1 MLMTF
6 VGEYLGLNEK
16 QNNGCMN
23 IYQNLYSGK
32 VGEVECNS
40 EKKLEKHAQLSKEE
54 AWQLHGLTG
63 QLN

>member
-23 IYQNLYSGK
+23 IYQNLYIGK
-32 VGEVECNS
+32 VGEVECNR
-40 EKKLEKHAQLSKEE
+40 KKVGKTCSVK
-54 AWQLHGLTG
+54 
-63 QLN
+63 